1 MNGGPSFIKKYGFE
15 IMEKTII
22 EVCAYSVQSVLNAF
36 YAGADRVE
44 LCDNMYEGGTTP
56 SLGAVITA
64 KGVAPIALNVIIRP
78 RGGDFCYSDVEFEV
92 MKKDIEL
99 VKQTGA
105 DGIVIGIL
113 NPDGTV
119 DIKRT
124 AELVK
129 TASPLPVTF
138 HRAFDITAS
147 PFDALDAVIDTGAAR
162 ILTSGQ
168 MANAFD
174 GKELIKQLVEK
185 AGESIII
192 MPGGGVNSNNILQLI
207 EETGASEFHLS
218 AKKYFPG
225 KMEYKKEGVGI
236 NVKDLIPEY
245 EVLHSDQQT
254 IRQIV
259 KLVQYQ
265 T

>member
-1 MNGGPSFIKKYGFE
+1 MK
-15 IMEKTII
+15 KTII

-64 KGVAPIALNVIIRP
+64 KSVAPITLNVIIRP
-78 RGGDFCYSDVEFEV
+78 RGGDFCYSDIEFEV

-99 VKQTGA
+99 VKQAGA

-119 DIKRT
+119 DVKRT
-124 AELVK
+124 TELVK
-129 TASPLPVTF
+129 IATPLPVTF
-138 HRAFDITAS
+138 HRAYDMTAS

-174 GKELIKQLVEK
+174 GKELIKRLVEK

-225 KMEYKKEGVGI
+225 KMGYKKEGVGI
-236 NVKDLIPEY
+236 NVKDSIPEY

-259 KLVQYQ
+259 KLVQCQ